1 MRVEKNLSK
10 QSWMIQR
17 ARCVTTIH
25 DKSSSISSRRYNQI
39 RALNTVHACV
49 CVYVGCDSVLVWC
62 MWSRL
67 SSKGI
72 KHITSVSFGSFA
84 HFVEATKHW
93 QIFVLVVY
101 GCPAKSVLFIHLFC
115 IDIAINFADSSG
127 VEWILF
133 MCASVY
139 SCPFYSIQMW

>member
-1 MRVEKNLSK
+1 MKRIYQNKAEWYKARGVWP
-10 QSWMIQR
+10 QYMIKAAAADTIIKF
-17 ARCVTTIH
+17 ARWTRCMHVFVYTLDAT
-25 DKSSSISSRRYNQI
+25 
-39 RALNTVHACV
+39 V
-49 CVYVGCDSVLVWC
+49 CVGLC
-62 MWSRL
+62 MWSRQ